1 MVSHSAVIIAQK
13 NHFVYIYFL
22 FFVVN
27 FDFFRD
33 FYTKKRVFSKLLP
46 LFPYTFCVR
55 SRVLVCSCARVLVFL
70 QSRTALS
77 QKVPEQPSRAARTI
91 LEQNA
96 GLILVF
102 MSANPSYFRDV
113 YKVRHTYFLTKPI
126 DAYYFD
132 DCMRRIRAQLSMR
145 RLVLDIGGE
154 NRVIELQNVLY
165 LESALRKT
173 IFHFRGGSTLSV
185 NRKMQEVEEAIPSP
199 AFARVHKSFIVN
211 LDNVA
216 GIECSCVMFD
226 DKTKVNISR
235 PFIKSFREKTALY
248 FNQVL

>member
-1 MVSHSAVIIAQK
+1 MRIAIVDDRAEEIRAVKEHLARAFSEEALPDICGFSSAQEYQDHCEKSEAPFDVL
-13 NHFVYIYFL
+13 FL
-22 FFVVN
+22 DIMLAGGQN
-27 FDFFRD
+27 GIE
-33 FYTKKRVFSKLLP
+33 L
-46 LFPYTFCVR
+46 
-55 SRVLVCSCARVLVFL
+55 
-70 QSRTALS
+70 
-77 QKVPEQPSRAARTI
+77 ARTI

-132 DCMRRIRAQLSMR
+132 DCIRRIRAQLSMR

-173 IFHFRGGSTLSV
+173 IFHFRDGSTLSV
-185 NRKMQEVEEAIPSP
+185 NRRMQEVEEAIPSP

-216 GIECSCVMFD
+216 GIERSCVMFD

>member
-1 MVSHSAVIIAQK
+1 MSILI
-13 NHFVYIYFL
+13 
-22 FFVVN
+22 FFVI
-27 FDFFRD
+27 FTQKSAFFQSYYR
-33 FYTKKRVFSKLLP
+33 YSRI
-46 LFPYTFCVR
+46 LFAC
-55 SRVLVCSCARVLVFL
+55 VLVCSCSYKAEPPFRK
-70 QSRTALS
+70 SARTA
-77 QKVPEQPSRAARTI
+77 VPSKILVSSHKMTEQPSRAARTI

-173 IFHFRGGSTLSV
+173 IFHFRDGSTLSV

-216 GIECSCVMFD
+216 GIERSCVMFD